1 MEMTSTPTVP
11 QRTEPLLFF
20 IHIPKTAGTT
30 LGGILVQ
37 HYGRDRVFAC
47 HPDRAIVG
55 YTAEDF
61 LSFPAEKRNNF
72 QLVRGH
78 FGYGLHEDYQEPY
91 KYITILRDPVD
102 RVISH
107 YYYVLKRTDHYLH
120 KKVTSENISLKD
132 YVTSGLTGEMDN
144 GQLRMLTGPTGYY
157 ARFGTC
163 TPELL
168 ELAKEHLR
176 NDFVVVG
183 ISERFDE
190 TLLVLKEILGVSTP
204 FYLNLKVNNKRPKRE
219 KMTDDVIEAIRA
231 HNPLDEEIYQ
241 YANALMDE
249 LIEKH
254 IPFFRIKLSLFRL
267 RLRIYGRL
275 FQWSRALPKSLQEKL
290 DRRFFKVL

>member
-1 MEMTSTPTVP
+1 MEMTSPPAVP
-11 QRTEPLLFF
+11 QRTKPLLFF
-20 IHIPKTAGTT
+20 VHIPKTAGTT

-47 HPDRAIVG
+47 HPDRSIVG

-61 LSFPAEKRNNF
+61 LSFPAEKRNKF

-132 YVTSGLTGEMDN
+132 YVTSGMTGEMDN
-144 GQLRMLTGPTGYY
+144 GQLRMLTGPKGYY
-157 ARFGTC
+157 AKFGTC

-168 ELAKEHLR
+168 ELAKENLR
-176 NDFVVVG
+176 NDFLVVG

-190 TLLVLKEILGVSTP
+190 TLLVLREVLGVYTP

-219 KMTDDVIEAIRA
+219 KISEDVVAAIRE
-231 HNPLDEEIYQ
+231 HNQLDEELYNF
-241 YANALMDE
+241 ANELMDE

-254 IPFFRIKLSLFRL
+254 IPFFRIKLALFRFRL
-267 RLRIYGRL
+267 RVYGKL
-275 FQWSRALPKSLQEKL
+275 FQWSRVLPKSIQEKF
-290 DRRFFKVL
+290 DRYFFKVL